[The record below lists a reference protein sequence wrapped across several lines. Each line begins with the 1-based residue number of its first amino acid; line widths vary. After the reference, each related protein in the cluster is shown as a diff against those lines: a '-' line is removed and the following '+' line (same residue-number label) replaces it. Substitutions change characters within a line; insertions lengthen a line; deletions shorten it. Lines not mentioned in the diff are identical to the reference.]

1 MKKSS
6 SAGVVALAGTHKV
19 RRNDVL
25 ANYAYDLT
33 GNLALAFGCFA
44 TTASLFQ
51 MFQIGAMRRQITS
64 LEGHLSSLEGEPD
77 ENAGETI
84 PPAP

>member
-1 MKKSS
+1 M
-6 SAGVVALAGTHKV
+6 
-19 RRNDVL
+19 L

-51 MFQIGAMRRQITS
+51 MFQIGGMRRQITS
-64 LEGHLSSLEGEPD
+64 LEGRLSSLEGEPD
-77 ENAGETI
+77 ENAGETT

>member
-6 SAGVVALAGTHKV
+6 SAGVVALAETHKV

-51 MFQIGAMRRQITS
+51 MFQIGGMRRQITS
-64 LEGHLSSLEGEPD
+64 LEGRLSSLEGEPD
-77 ENAGETI
+77 ENAGEAT